1 MSKKTVPFK
10 NPVATAMKPV
20 TPDAWVENRLG
31 QEAEA
36 AKETSNVTPL
46 VQPAEP
52 MKRFTIDVGEGLHR
66 RIKAQCASRG
76 AKMADVIRELL
87 EREFPNPTESR

>member
-10 NPVATAMKPV
+10 IPAAAAKPAD
-20 TPDAWVENRLG
+20 PDAWVQDRLG
-31 QEAEA
+31 QEVAT

-87 EREFPNPTESR
+87 EREFPNATESR

>member
-10 NPVATAMKPV
+10 IPLAAKPV
-20 TPDAWVENRLG
+20 DPDAWVQDRLG
-31 QEAEA
+31 QEPAV

-52 MKRFTIDVGEGLHR
+52 TKRFTIDVGEGLHR
-66 RIKAQCASRG
+66 RIKAQCANRG

>member
-10 NPVATAMKPV
+10 IPAATKPADS
-20 TPDAWVENRLG
+20 DAWVQDRLG
-31 QEAEA
+31 QEPAGVREV
-36 AKETSNVTPL
+36 SNVTPL

-66 RIKAQCASRG
+66 RIKAQCANRG

-87 EREFPNPTESR
+87 EREFPNATESR

>member
-10 NPVATAMKPV
+10 IPAREAPA
-20 TPDAWVENRLG
+20 TPDDWV
-31 QEAEA
+31 
-36 AKETSNVTPL
+36 TSRAGVGSEPERGSATVTTL
-46 VQPAEP
+46 VQPAEA

-66 RIKAQCASRG
+66 RIKAQCATRG

-87 EREFPNPTESR
+87 EREFPSQSEIR